1 MEDKELVYQEP
12 RADKRPPDY
21 VSEEYLP
28 DKGKEGPKIY
38 FFIIAIVALL
48 ATNIYFYVKYKHSDE
63 IHTTILSEKAQMET
77 ELDRIE
83 VELDRVTKQNVE
95 LTDALKSAQE
105 GARVKIEELRA
116 KLTQQE
122 LTRTELTHAQQEI
135 SQLRISVSRY
145 TKDIERLKN
154 ENALLV
160 SERDRLKATVN
171 NAQQKADEL
180 AELNNELE
188 HKVDLAS
195 ALKLSSIN
203 INAIRTRK
211 NGDESME
218 TKARRTDKLRID
230 FTIADNTL
238 AKKAIYDIYLRVIE
252 PNGNLI
258 IADNHIFEVDGVEM
272 QYTDRTAIEFSND
285 GKLYSYEWS
294 GIPDFKSGTYIV
306 VLYTNKG
313 TLGKGTIRLN

>member
-1 MEDKELVYQEP
+1 MEDKELVHQEST
-12 RADKRPPDY
+12 AGKRPPDSISETY
-21 VSEEYLP
+21 VP

-63 IHTTILSEKAQMET
+63 VHTTILSEKAQMET

-83 VELDRVTKQNVE
+83 VELDRVTQENVE

-116 KLTQQE
+116 KLTQHE
-122 LTRTELTHAQQEI
+122 LTRAELTRAQQEI
-135 SQLRISVSRY
+135 SQLRITVSRY

-171 NAQQKADEL
+171 DAQQKADEL

-203 INAIRTRK
+203 INAIRTKK

-218 TKARRTDKLRID
+218 TKAKRTDKLRID
-230 FTIADNTL
+230 FTIADNAL

-252 PNGNLI
+252 PNGNLVI
-258 IADNHIFEVDGVEM
+258 TDNHIFEIDGVEM

-285 GKLYSYEWS
+285 GKLYSYEWG